1 MLVLQMSKELEP
13 LQEILRN
20 FLSQMKKKEEI
31 WKLSGRNIA
40 GTPDFGDDDI
50 DPWPRKEACCWIF
63 ADLYDHFGRFDR
75 TAPAIDATSKLAEP
89 IYQAWLNLGLECQ
102 IYPKYIIKPPKKDD
116 TIEVYLRRISYKIH
130 RDKACKWHR
139 WESLRSFTSYLR
151 QIYPKEEQG
160 FIEEIFP
167 EEMELFC
174 GRIKRIEAPTIC
186 PIDIYATADILK
198 SFAST
203 VLEGRATARFCAAEV
218 LGLAW
223 ICLTSA
229 RRRLPT
235 QWKLI
240 SEISFDCLI
249 PIGSSNNLDK
259 IGRPL
264 LMVPTFYG
272 PSPVPISLTM
282 FNYLKDIQNL
292 SPNPRKA
299 FFQSHPKSLQR
310 SLANI
315 VSQLSS
321 AANVGKVTF
330 LTLLSHPHEA
340 KDQR

>member
-1 MLVLQMSKELEP
+1 MNKELEP
-13 LQEILRN
+13 LKEILRD

-31 WKLSGRNIA
+31 WKALGKNIA
-40 GTPDFGDDDI
+40 GTSGFGDEDT

-75 TAPAIDATSKLAEP
+75 TAPTVDAANELAEP
-89 IYQAWLNLGLECQ
+89 IYQAWLKLGLECQ
-102 IYPKYIIKPPKKDD
+102 IYPKYIIKRPKKDD
-116 TIEVYLRRISYKIH
+116 TIEAYLHRISSKIH
-130 RDKACKWHR
+130 KDRYCKWHR

-151 QIYPKEEQG
+151 QIYPKDEQG

-174 GRIKRIEAPTIC
+174 GMVKRIEPPTIY

-198 SFAST
+198 CLAST
-203 VLEGRATARFCAAEV
+203 VLEGRATARFCAAEA

-240 SEISFDCLI
+240 SEIPFDCLI
-249 PIGSSNNLDK
+249 PVGSSNNLDK
-259 IGRPL
+259 MGRPL

-272 PSPVPISLTM
+272 SSPVPISSAM
-282 FNYLKDIQNL
+282 FNYLNAMQRIL
-292 SPNPRKA
+292 PNPREPLL
-299 FFQSHPKSLQR
+299 QSHPNSLLRTLDNAVQK
-310 SLANI
+310 
-315 VSQLSS
+315 LSS
-321 AANVGKVTF
+321 PTNLGKITF

-340 KDQR
+340 RDQR